1 MHELIEGRLTERT
14 VADTANVVNNT
25 YILCIG
31 AGNQH
36 GFNATWVDFLL
47 SFQKQPVPTLM
58 RRTEHLS
65 RLGSAGHRR
74 WKPLRL
80 RRTCGQGNRRA
91 VQLFN
96 LHHLLDTVWEE
107 SEITATL
114 SPCKWSFTMASRNSL
129 VGKATEDLISGATPL
144 KPSCYVFQPPG
155 MRLSTPAG
163 IFRSLKLWERW
174 IRPRGQTPQSA

>member
-25 YILCIG
+25 FIMCIG

-74 WKPLRL
+74 RKPLRL
-80 RRTCGQGNRRA
+80 RRTCGQSNRRA

-129 VGKATEDLISGATPL
+129 VRKAIRGPDQRRNTVETLLLRVSTPRDA
-144 KPSCYVFQPPG
+144 SF
-155 MRLSTPAG
+155 TPAG
-163 IFRSLKLWERW
+163 IFRSLKL
-174 IRPRGQTPQSA
+174 